1 MSCLVGELILKL
13 GLLSASFPAFFTT
26 FRTWS
31 SQHYLRIDLKGF
43 LTHACKLYVSCTSCK
58 IFTTLAQPI
67 NIAAATKSIK
77 WNLKASI
84 TIKDLWKLVLLF
96 SRYVSLPYVFTPYHH
111 QTFIHLSLF
120 LGANM
125 EIIRNSKIFNSA
137 VSFTKGD
144 ERWW

>member
-1 MSCLVGELILKL
+1 MPCLVGELILKL
-13 GLLSASFPAFFTT
+13 GLLFASSPAFFTT
-26 FRTWS
+26 LRTWS

-96 SRYVSLPYVFTPYHH
+96 SRSRIFAICFHTIPSSNV
-111 QTFIHLSLF
+111 HLSKPF
-120 LGANM
+120 SGC
-125 EIIRNSKIFNSA
+125 KY
-137 VSFTKGD
+137 GD
-144 ERWW
+144 YQE